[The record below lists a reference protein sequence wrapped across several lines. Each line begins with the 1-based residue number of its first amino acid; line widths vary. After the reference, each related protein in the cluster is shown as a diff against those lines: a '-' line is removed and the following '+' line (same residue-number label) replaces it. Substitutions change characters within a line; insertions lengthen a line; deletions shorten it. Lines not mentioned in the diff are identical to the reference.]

1 MLSIEI
7 YHVCEKKKKTSLKN
21 VNEGG
26 RALAWLFI
34 VK

>member
-7 YHVCEKKKKTSLKN
+7 YHVCEKKKTSLKN